1 MNLQQFQYV
10 LAVAEN
16 RHFELAAQKCF
27 ITQSTLS
34 TMISKFEDEIGITIF
49 DRKKKPVNITKEGEA
64 LINQIKMIS
73 REIDHLD
80 ELSREIKGEIKGSLT
95 ISLIPTIAPSL
106 LPLFIQNFA
115 AKFPDLNIEVKE
127 QTTAEIIRQLKSREL
142 DIGIISTPVKERDIL
157 EYDLYDEPFVF
168 YDAGH
173 SGKDS
178 VSIRQLDMDTLC
190 LLEEGHCMRTQIIS
204 LCDAHKKNIKNKLN
218 FEYKAG
224 SIDSLLRFVNAN
236 DASTLL
242 PYLSTLD
249 LSQMEKMNISQF
261 SNPVPFRSVGLVVH
275 RHFVKKRILKML
287 REEILNKVLKLLPE
301 KEIKGEKLV
310 PV

>member
-1 MNLQQFQYV
+1 MNIQQFQYV
-10 LAVAEN
+10 LSVAEN

-49 DRKKKPVNITKEGEA
+49 DRRKKPVNITREGEA
-64 LINQIKMIS
+64 VIRQLRMIT
-73 REIDHLD
+73 REIDHLK
-80 ELSREIKGEIKGSLT
+80 ELTKEIKGEIKGKLT
-95 ISLIPTIAPSL
+95 ISVIPTIAPSL
-106 LPLFIQNFA
+106 LPLFIQGFA
-115 AKFPDLNIEVKE
+115 VKFPELNIEVKE

-142 DIGIISTPVKERDIL
+142 DIGIISTPVMERDIL

-168 YDAGH
+168 YDAGQ
-173 SGKDS
+173 SGRERISIKQLNMDS
-178 VSIRQLDMDTLC
+178 LC

-224 SIDSLLRFVNAN
+224 SIDSLLRFVNVN

-249 LSQMEKMNISQF
+249 LSQMEKAHISRF
-261 SNPVPFRSVGLVVH
+261 TDPVPFRSVGLVVH

-287 REEILNKVLKLLPE
+287 EGEILEKVLKLLPQ
-301 KEIKGEKLV
+301 KELSGEKLV